1 MPDKSPFLEERIQ
14 KTIALIYAGIADP
27 AAFPRAFEAI
37 AALVGAKGM
46 MIGPLTPGVDPRPGL
61 VAYAS
66 EAFHEAIPEYL
77 THFLAINPRKNW
89 LTRNNISDA
98 VFSDFDFATA
108 RDFKSHAFYNDFL
121 LKYDNFYSL
130 DRISSQISVDSK
142 LWISAQYSASCSAP
156 DSDARELFGIL
167 SGHVAQAIGISRSIY
182 SGRLPAT
189 SGDELVHHYECPA
202 LLLDASGR
210 IVQMNAHAARL
221 DGKGLTFRDC
231 RVATTTSR
239 DAQAFAQMLRAALT
253 ADHRQHIN
261 IMRTTPTP
269 DGEMLL
275 LRATALRS
283 GPGGSPFLESLF
295 GARRIL
301 LIAEPTASLRGRNVV
316 GPLRVLGLTPAE
328 AHVAAL
334 IGGGLTPEEAATECA
349 IAVSTV
355 RLHVRHIYGKLGLRR
370 QAELSRLVARLEKF
384 ANGA

>member
-1 MPDKSPFLEERIQ
+1 MPDKSPFLEERVQ

-46 MIGPLTPGVDPRPGL
+46 MIGPLTPGVEPRPGL

-66 EAFHEAIPEYL
+66 EAFHDAIPEYL

-89 LTRNNISDA
+89 LTRNNINDA
-98 VFSDFDFATA
+98 VFSDFDFATTQ
-108 RDFKSHAFYNDFL
+108 DFRSHAFYNEFL

-130 DRISSQISVDSK
+130 DRISSQVSIDGK
-142 LWISAQYSASCSAP
+142 LWISAQYSASCPAP
-156 DSDARELFGIL
+156 EAAARELFGVL
-167 SGHVAQAIGISRSIY
+167 SGHVAQAIGISRSIH
-182 SGRLPAT
+182 SDRLPAG

-202 LLLDASGR
+202 LMLDASGR
-210 IVQMNAHAARL
+210 IVQMNAPAARL

-231 RVATTTSR
+231 RVAVTAAR
-239 DAQAFAQMLRAALT
+239 DARAFAQLLRRAQA

-261 IMRTTPTP
+261 IMRTTLTAEG
-269 DGEMLL
+269 DMLL

-283 GPGGSPFLESLF
+283 GVASSPFLETLF

-301 LIAEPTASLRGRNVV
+301 LIAEPTAPRRGRNVE
-316 GPLRVLGLTPAE
+316 GPLRVLGLTSAE
-328 AHVAAL
+328 ARVAAL
-334 IGGGLTPEEAATECA
+334 VGGGLTPEEAAAECA

-355 RLHVRHIYGKLGLRR
+355 RLHIRHIYGKLGCCR
-370 QAELSRLVARLEKF
+370 QAELSRLVSRLEKF
-384 ANGA
+384 ACGA